1 MYVWVCGDM
10 QAGKDRTWI
19 ALWGKDKRAR
29 GKVKQKRRVRWGN
42 GEMGDIQY
50 CRWVGGVLGGLYSS
64 YRFASHHYMKREGK
78 AKGRGNGWCVG
89 VPSLS
94 RYRISVLYWSKRR
107 VYAFGSWHEE
117 GELAN

>member
-1 MYVWVCGDM
+1 
-10 QAGKDRTWI
+10 
-19 ALWGKDKRAR
+19 
-29 GKVKQKRRVRWGN
+29 
-42 GEMGDIQY
+42 
-50 CRWVGGVLGGLYSS
+50 
-64 YRFASHHYMKREGK
+64 MKREGK